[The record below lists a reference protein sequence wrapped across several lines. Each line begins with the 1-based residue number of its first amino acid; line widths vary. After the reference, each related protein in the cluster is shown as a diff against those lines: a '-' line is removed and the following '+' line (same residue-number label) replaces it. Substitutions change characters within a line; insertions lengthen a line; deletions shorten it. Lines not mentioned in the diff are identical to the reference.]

1 MTTISMTTETHIA
14 DTSALLSLFN
24 QQDANHPQAL
34 ATSQEL
40 DRAGQLIII
49 PSDVLSETIN
59 VIGRKLGHAFAVD
72 TGKLLLSSGLFVIE
86 PVSEKF
92 QASALEKFA
101 HQPQSVS
108 FTDCL
113 VMASADA
120 HQTQQIFGFD
130 EAFDKSGYQIPL
142 EHSQAA

>member
-1 MTTISMTTETHIA
+1 MTTDTSIA
-14 DTSALLSLFN
+14 DTSALLSLFD

-34 ATSQEL
+34 TASQEL

-49 PSDVLSETIN
+49 PSDVLSETVN
-59 VIGRKLGHAFAVD
+59 VIGRKLGHALAVD
-72 TGKLLLSSGLFVIE
+72 TGKLLLGSGLFVIE
-86 PVSEKF
+86 PVSDKL
-92 QASALEKFA
+92 QTAALEKFA
-101 HQPQSVS
+101 SQPQSVS
-108 FTDCL
+108 FTDCI

-130 EAFDKSGYQIPL
+130 AAFDRNGYQIPL

>member
-1 MTTISMTTETHIA
+1 MTPTYMTTETHIA
-14 DTSALLSLFN
+14 DTSALLSLFD

-34 ATSQEL
+34 AASQEL

-49 PSDVLSETIN
+49 PSDVLSETVN
-59 VIGRKLGHAFAVD
+59 VIGRKLGHTLAVD

-86 PVSEKF
+86 PVSEQL
-92 QASALEKFA
+92 QASALEKLER
-101 HQPQSVS
+101 QPQSVS

-120 HQTQQIFGFD
+120 HHTHQIFGFD
-130 EAFDKSGYQIPL
+130 AAFATSGYQIPL